1 MERVRVQFI
10 GRVQGVGFRATV
22 RTIARAFS
30 VTGWVRN
37 EEDGSVTAEIQGT
50 QGDIDL
56 LLARL
61 RTRMEG
67 FIRSETLDPIATVG
81 DEDHFEIRR

>member
-1 MERVRVQFI
+1 MRVRVQFI

-37 EEDGSVTAEIQGT
+37 EEDGSVVSEIQGERH
-50 QGDIDL
+50 DIDL

-61 RTRMEG
+61 RSRMDDM
-67 FIRSETLDPIATVG
+67 IRAEHAAEIPTVDG
-81 DEDHFEIRR
+81 EDQFDIRR